1 MTLRLP
7 RSVGALVLP
16 VARAMGR
23 ARIAVARRSATPEAR
38 RLLDVID
45 GTLRGATD
53 SDAEQHATRIEALR
67 AELERS
73 QQPLAITDY
82 GAGAPSSNRTE
93 DEMRRGVIVQRT
105 VGQMCHRASK
115 PRFWA
120 RMLFDLVR
128 AYAPRNGLE
137 LGTCLGV
144 SAAYQGAAMALAGG
158 GSLVTLEGADSLATI
173 ARQNLDRLGR
183 NNVRIVT
190 GRFEDTLEGV
200 LRELGTLDY
209 AFIDGHHV
217 EKATIAYFERLAP
230 LMAGP
235 RLMVFDDIAWTPGM
249 RRAWRTIV
257 ADPRVAVAV
266 DLNVIGVCLLGERR
280 GPVEHFR
287 LLLP

>member
-1 MTLRLP
+1 MNLRLP
-7 RSVGALVLP
+7 RAVVPFVLP
-16 VARAMGR
+16 VARAAGR
-23 ARIAVARRSATPEAR
+23 ARIAVARRTASPEAL
-38 RLLDVID
+38 RLLDVIA

-53 SDAEQHATRIEALR
+53 RDAEEHAARIETLR

-73 QQPLAITDY
+73 PESLTITDY
-82 GAGAPSSNRTE
+82 GAGAPTSNRTE
-93 DEMRRGVIVQRT
+93 EEMRRGVVVHRT
-105 VGQMCHRASK
+105 VGDTCRRASK

-128 AYAPRNGLE
+128 AYRPRNGLE

-144 SAAYQGAAMALAGG
+144 SAAYQGAAMSLAGG
-158 GSLVTLEGADSLATI
+158 GSLVTLEGADSLARV

-183 NNVRIVT
+183 SNVRIVT
-190 GRFEDTLEGV
+190 GRFEDTLDGV
-200 LRELGTLDY
+200 LREQGTLDY

-217 EKATIAYFERLAP
+217 EKATVDYFQRLAP

-235 RLMVFDDIAWTPGM
+235 RLMVFDDIAWTAGM

-257 ADPRVAVAV
+257 GDPRVAVAV
-266 DLNVIGVCLLGERR
+266 DLSVIGVCLLGERR

-287 LLLP
+287 LPLP

>member
-7 RSVGALVLP
+7 RTVGSIVLP
-16 VARAMGR
+16 LARVVGR
-23 ARIAVARRSATPEAR
+23 ARVAMAKRTASADAQ

-45 GTLRGATD
+45 STLRGATD
-53 SDAEQHATRIEALR
+53 DDAERHVTRIEALR

-73 QQPLAITDY
+73 REPLAITDY
-82 GAGAPSSNRTE
+82 GAGAPSDNRTE
-93 DEMRRGVIVQRT
+93 EEMRQGVIVHRT

-128 AYAPRNGLE
+128 AYRPRNGPE

-144 SAAYQGAAMALAGG
+144 SAAYQGAAMSLAGDG
-158 GSLVTLEGADSLATI
+158 ALVTLEGADSLATI
-173 ARQNLDRLGR
+173 ARQTLDRLGR
-183 NNVRIVT
+183 SNVRIVT

-200 LRELGTLDY
+200 LGELGTLDY
-209 AFIDGHHV
+209 AFIDGHHD

-235 RLMVFDDIAWTPGM
+235 RLMVFDDIAWTAGM

-257 ADPRVAVAV
+257 SDPRVIAAV
-266 DLNVIGVCLLGERR
+266 DLSVIGVCLLGERR
-280 GPVEHFR
+280 GPVESFR
-287 LLLP
+287 IALP